1 VGALLFVANLP
12 VVASG
17 VASRGAHE
25 SRASHHSATNLAPFA
40 LEAVAVTKRFP
51 GVVANDRVDFQLAR
65 GEVHTLL
72 GENGAGKST
81 LASVLCGLYR
91 PEIGQVLRN
100 GKEIRLN
107 SPRDGLAHGIAMV
120 HQHFRLV
127 DRFTVAENVVLG
139 HKSLSFLI
147 SAAQIEQ
154 RVEKITQEFGLPLD
168 PRAVVGELSA
178 GERQRVEI
186 VKALYQGAEV
196 LLLDEPTALLAPPE
210 VEKLF
215 STVRAM
221 THAGKSVV
229 FVSHKLGEVVDIS
242 DRITVMRGGK
252 VTGSVRRGQAD
263 VKKLA
268 ELMVGREINIVPRRA
283 KSPTG
288 DVLLSVSQV
297 HLDRDGAEILSDIN
311 IDVRA
316 GEIVGVAGVA
326 GNGQRDLA
334 EMIAGL
340 SAPQRGNVTVCG
352 VPTARGGAVGA
363 RRAGLAYVPEDRL
376 GTGLA
381 PSLSMV
387 DNLVLTR
394 ERGFLV
400 DRKSALTEAEYFIK
414 QLEIKTPGPL
424 TPTRKLSGGNSQKVL
439 LARELF
445 AVSGARVLVVCSPTR
460 GLDVGAVEAVHAL
473 LDEARD
479 AGKAILL
486 ISEDLDEVMTLADRV
501 LVLYRGKITLEQLG
515 ASADLE
521 HVGRAMAGIAS

>member
-1 VGALLFVANLP
+1 MANLAMVTSASMQHDEKGALALA
-12 VVASG
+12 A
-17 VASRGAHE
+17 RG
-25 SRASHHSATNLAPFA
+25 
-40 LEAVAVTKRFP
+40 VTKRFP
-51 GVVANDRVDFQLAR
+51 GVVANDQVNFDLAR

-91 PEIGQVLRN
+91 PEVGQVVRD

-139 HKSLSFLI
+139 HKSLSFVLATAEI
-147 SAAQIEQ
+147 EAKVAAIT
-154 RVEKITQEFGLPLD
+154 EKFGLPLD

-186 VKALYQGAEV
+186 VKALYQGAEI

-215 STVRAM
+215 ITVRAM
-221 THAGKSVV
+221 THVGKSVV

-252 VTGSVRRGQAD
+252 VTGSVRRGEAD
-263 VKKLA
+263 VRRLA

-283 KSPTG
+283 KLPTS

-297 HLDRDGAEILSDIN
+297 HLERDGVELLSDIN
-311 IDVRA
+311 LEVRA

-334 EMIAGL
+334 EVVAGL
-340 SAPQRGNVTVCG
+340 QTPQQGNVTVCG
-352 VPTARGGAVGA
+352 TPTARSGARGARGA

-381 PSLSMV
+381 PSLSIV
-387 DNLVLTR
+387 DNMVLTR

-400 DRKSALTEAEYFIK
+400 DRKSALVESEQFIK

-460 GLDVGAVEAVHAL
+460 GLDVGAVEAVHTL

-479 AGKAILL
+479 AGKAILM

-501 LVLYRGKITLEQLG
+501 MVLYRGHITLEQSG
-515 ASADLE
+515 NDADLDR
-521 HVGRAMAGIAS
+521 VGRAMAGIA

>member
-1 VGALLFVANLP
+1 MANLA
-12 VVASG
+12 VVTS
-17 VASRGAHE
+17 VAGSSSSSRT
-25 SRASHHSATNLAPFA
+25 SQPA
-40 LEAVAVTKRFP
+40 LEARGVTKRFP
-51 GVVANDRVDFQLAR
+51 GVVANDAVDFDLAR

-91 PEIGQVLRN
+91 PEEGQVLRN
-100 GKEIRLN
+100 GAEIRLN

-139 HKSLSFLI
+139 HKSLSFVLATNDI
-147 SAAQIEQ
+147 EDRVAA
-154 RVEKITQEFGLPLD
+154 ITQEFGLPLN
-168 PRAVVGELSA
+168 PRAVVGDLSA

-210 VEKLF
+210 VENLF
-215 STVRAM
+215 VTVRAM
-221 THAGKSVV
+221 THTGKSVV

-252 VTGSVRRGQAD
+252 VTGSVRRGEAD
-263 VKKLA
+263 VRKLA

-283 KSPTG
+283 KSPMS

-297 HLDRDGAEILSDIN
+297 HLERDGAEILSDIN
-311 IDVRA
+311 LDVRA

-334 EMIAGL
+334 EVIAGL
-340 SAPQRGNVTVCG
+340 QTPQQGNVTVCG
-352 VPTARGGAVGA
+352 TPTARSGALGA

-381 PSLSMV
+381 PAMSIV
-387 DNLVLTR
+387 DNMVLTR

-400 DRKSALTEAEYFIK
+400 DRKSALAESEQFIR

-424 TPTRKLSGGNSQKVL
+424 TPTRKLSGGNAQKVL

-479 AGKAILL
+479 AGKAILMV
-486 ISEDLDEVMTLADRV
+486 SEDLDEVMTLADRV
-501 LVLYRGKITLEQLG
+501 MVLYRGKITLEQPG
-515 ASADLE
+515 THADLE
-521 HVGRAMAGIAS
+521 RVGRAMAGIAS

>member
-1 VGALLFVANLP
+1 MAQSGVGALQA
-12 VVASG
+12 
-17 VASRGAHE
+17 RHI
-25 SRASHHSATNLAPFA
+25 
-40 LEAVAVTKRFP
+40 TKRFP
-51 GVVANDRVDFQLAR
+51 GVVANDDVSFDLAR

-91 PEIGQVLRN
+91 PEAGQVMRD
-100 GKEIRLN
+100 GTEIRLN

-139 HKSLSFLI
+139 HKSLPFVV
-147 SAAQIEQ
+147 SAGAIEEQ
-154 RVEKITQEFGLPLD
+154 VERITRDFGLPLD
-168 PRAVVGELSA
+168 PRAIVGELSA

-186 VKALYQGAEV
+186 VKALFQGADV

-210 VEKLF
+210 VESLF
-215 STVRAM
+215 VTVRAM
-221 THAGKSVV
+221 TNAGKSVV

-242 DRITVMRGGK
+242 DRITVMRGGR
-252 VTGSVRRGQAD
+252 VTGSVRRGEAD
-263 VKKLA
+263 VRRLA

-288 DVLLSVSQV
+288 DVLLSASQV
-297 HLDRDGAEILSDIN
+297 HLVRDGSDVLTDIN
-311 IDVRA
+311 IEVRA
-316 GEIVGVAGVA
+316 GEILGVAGVA

-334 EMIAGL
+334 EVIAGL
-340 SAPQRGNVTVCG
+340 CTPQRGNVTVCG
-352 VPTARGGAVGA
+352 TPTAGRGALGA

-400 DRKSALTEAEYFIK
+400 DRASALAESESFIK
-414 QLEIKTPGPL
+414 QLEIKTPGPF
-424 TPTRKLSGGNSQKVL
+424 TPTRKLSGGNAQKVL

-445 AVSGARVLVVCSPTR
+445 APNGARVLVVCSPTR
-460 GLDVGAVEAVHAL
+460 GLDVGAVESVHAL

-486 ISEDLDEVMTLADRV
+486 ISEDLDEVMTLSDRV
-501 LVLYRGKITLEQLG
+501 LVLYRGQITLEQG
-515 ASADLE
+515 GGEADLE
-521 HVGRAMAGIAS
+521 RIGRAMAGIAA

>member
-1 VGALLFVANLP
+1 MANLAMVTSASMQHDKTGALALA
-12 VVASG
+12 A
-17 VASRGAHE
+17 RG
-25 SRASHHSATNLAPFA
+25 
-40 LEAVAVTKRFP
+40 VTKRFP
-51 GVVANDRVDFQLAR
+51 GVVANDQVNFDLAR

-91 PEIGQVLRN
+91 PEAGQVVRD

-139 HKSLSFLI
+139 HKSLSFVL
-147 SAAQIEQ
+147 AAAEIEAK
-154 RVEKITQEFGLPLD
+154 VAAITEEFGLPLD

-186 VKALYQGAEV
+186 VKALYQGAEI

-215 STVRAM
+215 ITVRAM
-221 THAGKSVV
+221 TYVGKSVV

-252 VTGSVRRGQAD
+252 VTGSVRRGEAD
-263 VKKLA
+263 VRRLA

-283 KSPTG
+283 KLPTS

-297 HLDRDGAEILSDIN
+297 HLERDGVELLSDIN
-311 IDVRA
+311 LEVRA

-334 EMIAGL
+334 EVVAGL
-340 SAPQRGNVTVCG
+340 QTPQQGNVTVCG
-352 VPTARGGAVGA
+352 TPTARSGARGA

-381 PSLSMV
+381 PSLSIV
-387 DNLVLTR
+387 DNMVLTR

-400 DRKSALTEAEYFIK
+400 DRKSALVESEQFIK

-460 GLDVGAVEAVHAL
+460 GLDVGAVEAVHTL

-479 AGKAILL
+479 AGKAILM

-501 LVLYRGKITLEQLG
+501 MVLYRGHITLEQSG
-515 ASADLE
+515 NDADLDR
-521 HVGRAMAGIAS
+521 VGRAMAGIA

>member
-1 VGALLFVANLP
+1 MWGVADCLRSRRVANLLFVA
-12 VVASG
+12 
-17 VASRGAHE
+17 
-25 SRASHHSATNLAPFA
+25 SATAASTVTA
-40 LEAVAVTKRFP
+40 LEARGVTKRFP
-51 GVVANDRVDFQLAR
+51 GVVANDSVNFDLAR

-91 PEIGQVLRN
+91 PEEGRVLRN
-100 GKEIRLN
+100 GAEIRLN

-139 HKSLSFLI
+139 QRSLPFVLSVEHVEDKV
-147 SAAQIEQ
+147 AAVASQ
-154 RVEKITQEFGLPLD
+154 FGLPLD

-210 VEKLF
+210 VESLF
-215 STVRAM
+215 VTVRAM

-252 VTGSVRRGQAD
+252 VTGSVRRGEAD
-263 VKKLA
+263 VRRLA
-268 ELMVGREINIVPRRA
+268 ELMVGRQINIVPRRA

-288 DVLLSVSQV
+288 DVLLSASQV
-297 HLDRDGAEILSDIN
+297 HLERDGVEVLSDVN
-311 IDVRA
+311 LEVRG

-334 EMIAGL
+334 EVISGVR
-340 SAPQRGNVTVCG
+340 SPQQGNVTVCG
-352 VPTARGGAVGA
+352 TPTAGRGALGA

-400 DRKSALTEAEYFIK
+400 DRKSAFAESEAFIK

-424 TPTRKLSGGNSQKVL
+424 TPTRKLSGGNAKKVL

-460 GLDVGAVEAVHAL
+460 GLDVGAVESVHAL

-501 LVLYRGKITLEQLG
+501 MVLYRGRITLEQPG
-515 ASADLE
+515 ARADLE
-521 HVGRAMAGIAS
+521 HIGRAMAGISA

>member
-1 VGALLFVANLP
+1 MANCFIVTSP
-12 VVASG
+12 SD
-17 VASRGAHE
+17 RP
-25 SRASHHSATNLAPFA
+25 ATKA
-40 LEAVAVTKRFP
+40 LEARRITKRFP
-51 GVVANDRVDFQLAR
+51 GVVANDGVDFDLLP

-91 PEIGQVLRN
+91 PEEGVLLRA
-100 GKEIRLN
+100 GSEIRLN

-139 HKSLSFLI
+139 HRSIPFILS
-147 SAAQIEQ
+147 AGAIEE
-154 RVEKITQEFGLPLD
+154 RVEAITREFGLPVD
-168 PRAVVGELSA
+168 PRAVVGGLSA

-186 VKALYQGAEV
+186 VKALYMGAEV

-210 VEKLF
+210 VESLF
-215 STVRAM
+215 HTVRAM
-221 THAGKSVV
+221 TKAGKSVV

-252 VTGSVRRGQAD
+252 VTGSVVRGGAD
-263 VKKLA
+263 VRRLA
-268 ELMVGREINIVPRRA
+268 ELMVGREISIMPRRA

-297 HLDRDGAEILSDIN
+297 HVVRDGSEVLDDVN
-311 IDVRA
+311 LEVRA
-316 GEIVGVAGVA
+316 GEILGVAGVA

-334 EMIAGL
+334 EVVAGL
-340 SAPQRGNVTVCG
+340 TVPDRGNVTVCG
-352 VPTARGGAVGA
+352 TQTAGRGAIA
-363 RRAGLAYVPEDRL
+363 TRRASLAYVPEDRL

-400 DRKSALTEAEYFIK
+400 DRAAATAEAETFIRR
-414 QLEIKTPGPL
+414 LEIKTPGPL
-424 TPTRKLSGGNSQKVL
+424 TPTRKLSGGNAQKVL

-445 AVSGARVLVVCSPTR
+445 APNGARVLVVCSPTR
-460 GLDVGAVEAVHAL
+460 GLDVGAVEAVHGL

-486 ISEDLDEVMTLADRV
+486 VSEDLDEVMTLADRV
-501 LVLYRGKITLEQLG
+501 LVLYRGRITLEQTG
-515 ASADLE
+515 SAANLE
-521 HVGRAMAGIAS
+521 LVGRAMAGLAS

>member
-1 VGALLFVANLP
+1 MQHDEKGALALA
-12 VVASG
+12 A
-17 VASRGAHE
+17 RG
-25 SRASHHSATNLAPFA
+25 
-40 LEAVAVTKRFP
+40 VTKRFP
-51 GVVANDRVDFQLAR
+51 GVVANDQVNFDLAR

-91 PEIGQVLRN
+91 PEVGQVVRD

-139 HKSLSFLI
+139 HKSLSFVLATAEI
-147 SAAQIEQ
+147 EAKVAAIT
-154 RVEKITQEFGLPLD
+154 EKFGLPLD

-186 VKALYQGAEV
+186 VKALYQGAEI

-215 STVRAM
+215 ITVRAM
-221 THAGKSVV
+221 THVGKSVV

-252 VTGSVRRGQAD
+252 VTGSVRRGEAD
-263 VKKLA
+263 VRRLA

-283 KSPTG
+283 KLPTS

-297 HLDRDGAEILSDIN
+297 HLERDGVELLSDIN
-311 IDVRA
+311 LEVRA

-334 EMIAGL
+334 EVVAGL
-340 SAPQRGNVTVCG
+340 QTPQQGNVTVCG
-352 VPTARGGAVGA
+352 TPTARSGARGARGA

-381 PSLSMV
+381 PSLSIV
-387 DNLVLTR
+387 DNMVLTR

-400 DRKSALTEAEYFIK
+400 DRKSALVESEQFIK

-460 GLDVGAVEAVHAL
+460 GLDVGAVEAVHTL

-479 AGKAILL
+479 AGKAILM

-501 LVLYRGKITLEQLG
+501 MVLYRGHITLEQSG
-515 ASADLE
+515 NDADLDR
-521 HVGRAMAGIAS
+521 VGRAMAGIA

>member
-1 VGALLFVANLP
+1 MPFVAAVTAHPGVGALQA
-12 VVASG
+12 
-17 VASRGAHE
+17 RHI
-25 SRASHHSATNLAPFA
+25 
-40 LEAVAVTKRFP
+40 TKRFP
-51 GVVANDRVDFQLAR
+51 GVVANDDVNFDLAR

-91 PEIGQVLRN
+91 PEAGQVLRD
-100 GKEIRLN
+100 GTEIRLN

-139 HKSLSFLI
+139 HQSLPFVVSVG
-147 SAAQIEQ
+147 AIEEQ
-154 RVEKITQEFGLPLD
+154 VEKITRDFGLPLD
-168 PRAVVGELSA
+168 PRAIVGELSA

-186 VKALYQGAEV
+186 VKALFRGADV

-210 VEKLF
+210 VESLF
-215 STVRAM
+215 VTVRAM
-221 THAGKSVV
+221 TNAGKSVV

-242 DRITVMRGGK
+242 DRITVMRGGR
-252 VTGSVRRGQAD
+252 VTGSVRRGEAD
-263 VKKLA
+263 VRRLA

-288 DVLLSVSQV
+288 EVLLSASQV
-297 HLDRDGAEILSDIN
+297 YLERDGSDVLTDIN
-311 IDVRA
+311 IEVCA
-316 GEIVGVAGVA
+316 GEILGVAGVA

-334 EMIAGL
+334 EVIAGL
-340 SAPQRGNVTVCG
+340 CTPQRGTVTVCG
-352 VPTARGGAVGA
+352 TPTADGGALGA

-387 DNLVLTR
+387 DNLLLTR

-400 DRKSALTEAEYFIK
+400 DRASALTESESFIK
-414 QLEIKTPGPL
+414 QLEIKTPGPF
-424 TPTRKLSGGNSQKVL
+424 TPTRKLSGGNAQKVL

-445 AVSGARVLVVCSPTR
+445 APHGAKVLVVCSPTR
-460 GLDVGAVEAVHAL
+460 GLDVGAVESVHAL

-486 ISEDLDEVMTLADRV
+486 ISEDLDEVMTLSDRV
-501 LVLYRGKITLEQLG
+501 LVLYRGRITLEQVG
-515 ASADLE
+515 GEADLE
-521 HVGRAMAGIAS
+521 RIGSAMAGIAA

>member
-1 VGALLFVANLP
+1 MANLP
-12 VVASG
+12 VVTG
-17 VASRGAHE
+17 TPGAAAGE
-25 SRASHHSATNLAPFA
+25 MSQAGR
-40 LEAVAVTKRFP
+40 AVAPALVARGITKRFP
-51 GVVANDRVDFQLAR
+51 GVVANDSVNFDVAR

-91 PEIGQVLRN
+91 PEEGQLLRN
-100 GKEIRLN
+100 GAEIRLN
-107 SPRDGLAHGIAMV
+107 SPRDGLSQGIAMV

-139 HKSLSFLI
+139 HKSLSFVLDN
-147 SAAQIEQ
+147 AAIEE
-154 RVEKITQEFGLPLD
+154 RVASITQEFGLPLD

-186 VKALYQGAEV
+186 VKALYQGAEL

-215 STVRAM
+215 ITVRAM

-242 DRITVMRGGK
+242 DRITVMRAGK
-252 VTGSVRRGQAD
+252 VTGSVRRGEAD
-263 VKKLA
+263 VRRLA

-283 KSPTG
+283 KSPTS
-288 DVLLSVSQV
+288 DVLLSISQV
-297 HLDRDGAEILSDIN
+297 HLEREGAEILTDIN
-311 IDVRA
+311 LEVRA

-334 EMIAGL
+334 EVVAGL
-340 SAPQRGNVTVCG
+340 RMPQRGNVTVCG
-352 VPTARGGAVGA
+352 VPTSRAGALGA

-394 ERGFLV
+394 KRGFIV
-400 DRKSALTEAEYFIK
+400 DRKSALRESEGFIR

-424 TPTRKLSGGNSQKVL
+424 TPTRKLSGGNAQKVL

-445 AVSGARVLVVCSPTR
+445 AVSGARVLIVCSPTR

-479 AGKAILL
+479 AGKAILM

-501 LVLYRGKITLEQLG
+501 MVLYRGRITLEQAG
-515 ASADLE
+515 IDTDLDRI
-521 HVGRAMAGIAS
+521 GRAMAGLAS

>member
-1 VGALLFVANLP
+1 MANLP
-12 VVASG
+12 AVTHASAASTSSALVA
-17 VASRGAHE
+17 R
-25 SRASHHSATNLAPFA
+25 R
-40 LEAVAVTKRFP
+40 VTKRFP
-51 GVVANDRVDFQLAR
+51 GVVANDAVDFDLAR

-91 PEIGQVLRN
+91 PEEGQVLRN

-139 HKSLSFLI
+139 HKSLPFVL
-147 SAAQIEQ
+147 SASTIEDK
-154 RVEKITQEFGLPLD
+154 VEKITTEFGLPLN
-168 PRAVVGELSA
+168 PKAIVGDLSA

-186 VKALYQGAEV
+186 VKALYQGAEI

-210 VEKLF
+210 VENLF
-215 STVRAM
+215 VTVRAM
-221 THAGKSVV
+221 TKAGKSVV

-242 DRITVMRGGK
+242 DRITVMRGGR
-252 VTGSVRRGQAD
+252 VTGSVRRGEAG
-263 VKKLA
+263 VSKLA
-268 ELMVGREINIVPRRA
+268 ELMVGRQINLVPRRA
-283 KSPTG
+283 KYPTG

-297 HLDRDGAEILSDIN
+297 HLERDGVEILSDIN
-311 IDVRA
+311 IEVRA

-334 EMIAGL
+334 ETVAGL
-340 SAPQRGNVTVCG
+340 SAPRHGNVTVCG
-352 VPTARGGAVGA
+352 VPTAGSGAVGA

-394 ERGFLV
+394 DRGFLV
-400 DRKSALTEAEYFIK
+400 DRKSAHDEAEYFIK

-424 TPTRKLSGGNSQKVL
+424 TPTRKLSGGNAQKVL

-445 AVSGARVLVVCSPTR
+445 ATSGARVLVVCSPTR

-486 ISEDLDEVMTLADRV
+486 VSEDLDEVMTLADRV
-501 LVLYRGKITLEQLG
+501 MVLYRGKITLEQPG
-515 ASADLE
+515 TDADLE

>member
-1 VGALLFVANLP
+1 MGTLLFVANFLS
-12 VVASG
+12 VTSALVA
-17 VASRGAHE
+17 RG
-25 SRASHHSATNLAPFA
+25 
-40 LEAVAVTKRFP
+40 VTKRFP
-51 GVVANDRVDFQLAR
+51 GVVANDRVDFDLAR

-91 PEIGQVLRN
+91 PEEGVVLRD
-100 GKEIRLN
+100 GREIRLN
-107 SPRDGLAHGIAMV
+107 SPRHGLANGIAMV

-139 HKSLSFLI
+139 HKSLPFVLK
-147 SAAQIEQ
+147 QHDIE
-154 RVEKITQEFGLPLD
+154 EKVGVITQAFGLPLD

-186 VKALYQGAEV
+186 VKALYQGAEI

-210 VEKLF
+210 VEQLF
-215 STVRAM
+215 ITVRAM
-221 THAGKSVV
+221 TSAGKSVV
-229 FVSHKLGEVVDIS
+229 FVSHKLGEVVNIS

-263 VKKLA
+263 VRQLA
-268 ELMVGREINIVPRRA
+268 ELMVGREISIVPRRA
-283 KSPTG
+283 RSATG

-297 HLDRDGAEILSDIN
+297 HLATDGADVLTDVN
-311 IDVRA
+311 IEVRA

-334 EMIAGL
+334 ELIAGL
-340 SAPQRGNVTVCG
+340 CAPAQGNVTVCG
-352 VPTARGGAVGA
+352 TPTAGLGAAGT
-363 RRAGLAYVPEDRL
+363 RNAGLAYVPEDRL

-387 DNLVLTR
+387 DNLMLTR
-394 ERGFLV
+394 KRKFIV
-400 DRKSALTEAEYFIK
+400 DRKMAVQEAEYFIK
-414 QLEIKTPGPL
+414 QLEIKTPGPM
-424 TPTRKLSGGNSQKVL
+424 TPTRKLSGGNAQKVL

-473 LDEARD
+473 LDEARE

-486 ISEDLDEVMTLADRV
+486 ISEDLDEVLTLADRV
-501 LVLYRGKITLEQLG
+501 MVLYRGKITLEQPG
-515 ASADLE
+515 IDTDLE
-521 HVGRAMAGIAS
+521 RVGQAMAGIGA

>member
-1 VGALLFVANLP
+1 MANLR
-12 VVASG
+12 VVTQPHPDTSSGTNGASW
-17 VASRGAHE
+17 
-25 SRASHHSATNLAPFA
+25 A
-40 LEAVAVTKRFP
+40 LEARDVTKRFP
-51 GVVANDRVDFQLAR
+51 GVVANDSVNFAVAH

-91 PEIGQVLRN
+91 PEEGVVLRN
-100 GKEIRLN
+100 GAAVRLN

-139 HKSLSFLI
+139 HKSMRFVL
-147 SAAQIEQ
+147 AAGRIEDE
-154 RVEKITQEFGLPLD
+154 VAAITQRFGLPLD

-210 VEKLF
+210 VESLF
-215 STVRAM
+215 ATVRAM
-221 THAGKSVV
+221 TGAGKSVV
-229 FVSHKLGEVVDIS
+229 FVSHKLGEVVEIS

-252 VTGSVRRGQAD
+252 VTGSVGRGEAD
-263 VKKLA
+263 VKRLA
-268 ELMVGREINIVPRRA
+268 ELMVGREIHIVPRRA

-297 HLDRDGAEILSDIN
+297 HLSRDGADVLTDIN
-311 IDVRA
+311 LEVRS
-316 GEIVGVAGVA
+316 GEIIGVAGVA

-334 EMIAGL
+334 EVIAGL
-340 SAPQRGNVTVCG
+340 HAPERGNVTVNG
-352 VPTARGGAVGA
+352 VPTAGRGALGA

-400 DRKSALTEAEYFIK
+400 DRKSAFAESEYFIK

-445 AVSGARVLVVCSPTR
+445 AVSGAKVLVVCSPTR

-501 LVLYRGKITLEQLG
+501 LVLYRGKISLEQSG
-515 ASADLE
+515 NAADLDRI
-521 HVGRAMAGIAS
+521 GRAMAGIAV

>member
-1 VGALLFVANLP
+1 MWRVANLP
-12 VVASG
+12 VVSNAS
-17 VASRGAHE
+17 VS
-25 SRASHHSATNLAPFA
+25 STTKA
-40 LEAVAVTKRFP
+40 LEARRVTKRFP
-51 GVVANDRVDFQLAR
+51 GVVANDAVNFDLAR

-91 PEIGQVLRN
+91 PEEGQVLRD

-139 HKSLSFLI
+139 HKSLSFVLSP
-147 SAAQIEQ
+147 SAIEEK
-154 RVEKITQEFGLPLD
+154 VEKITQEFGLPLD
-168 PRAVVGELSA
+168 PRAIVGELSA

-215 STVRAM
+215 LTVRAM

-252 VTGSVRRGQAD
+252 VTGSVRRGDAD
-263 VKKLA
+263 VRRLA

-288 DVLLSVSQV
+288 DVLLSASQV
-297 HLDRDGAEILSDIN
+297 HLEREGTDVLTDIN
-311 IDVRA
+311 IEVRG
-316 GEIVGVAGVA
+316 GEILGVAGVA

-334 EMIAGL
+334 EVIAGL
-340 SAPQRGNVTVCG
+340 CSPQQGNVTVCG
-352 VPTARGGAVGA
+352 TPTAGKGAIGA

-400 DRKSALTEAEYFIK
+400 DRKSAFTESESFIK

-424 TPTRKLSGGNSQKVL
+424 TPTRKLSGGNAQKVL

-445 AVSGARVLVVCSPTR
+445 AVSGAKVLVVCSPTR

-486 ISEDLDEVMTLADRV
+486 ISEDLDEVMTLSDRV
-501 LVLYRGKITLEQLG
+501 MVLYRGKITLEQPG
-515 ASADLE
+515 NHADLD
-521 HVGRAMAGIAS
+521 HIGRAMAGIAS